1 MSKKK
6 FTESLGKSVC
16 TVVTQKYLIKQKQKK
31 KHFADYELRRV
42 GCNTA
47 FAIHKI

>member
-1 MSKKK
+1 MSKKNSLNLW
-6 FTESLGKSVC
+6 ESQFALQL
-16 TVVTQKYLIKQKQKK
+16 TQKYLIKQKQKK